1 MAPRNP
7 LDPSLPVWRSTDGQV
22 LACIEK
28 IRVLNDNLHELR
40 ELVQVALEDG
50 VLIGCDEKQ
59 LRDAMLA
66 VTDAVR
72 TGCQN

>member
-7 LDPSLPVWRSTDGQV
+7 LDPSLPVWRSLDGQV

-40 ELVQVALEDG
+40 ELVQEALEDG

-66 VTDAVR
+66 VIDAAQ
-72 TGCQN
+72 TGYQN